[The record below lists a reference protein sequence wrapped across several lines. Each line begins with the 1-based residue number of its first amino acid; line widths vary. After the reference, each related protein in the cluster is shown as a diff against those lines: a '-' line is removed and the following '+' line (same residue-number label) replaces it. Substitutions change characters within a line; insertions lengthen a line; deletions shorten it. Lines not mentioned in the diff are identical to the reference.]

1 MVEYLSKR
9 KYNIAFCIVDRT
21 NSIQDVYN
29 RGLIKNISDFTIS
42 NIYSKD
48 YDVFVGLN
56 EDNLIEHVC
65 ELKYDHCVVLSTGTE
80 FINGSNFF
88 TELEHLIKS
97 DYALYGHILDR
108 KEAYYELHHQCYL
121 LNLNVYK
128 LIGEPK
134 IGKEKLGVA
143 HYKTK
148 PNRSQENIH
157 DDYTPLNVSDGDH
170 IIEYHHKMH
179 GHNIINYMLED
190 GYTIKA
196 FPESVRNNKKYYY
209 PENPQVFMEQIQY
222 AYARLTHCA
231 NTFVHKDHTE
241 IIEVNNDYEQIITT
255 ASGKHFTGKNVIMY
269 DYNKLS
275 LEHYKDS
282 CGQTIH
288 CDLLGIDN
296 NKIIVNKEKKTLLN
310 LNNVFNYEG
319 TAMFYSL
326 KYRLYKE
333 NQLLNM
339 VPYNWDIL
347 FSQRSC
353 LGFYD
358 YKDREIVRIHKLKK
372 PTWHMNEDWE

>member
-9 KYNIAFCIVDRT
+9 KNNTAFCIVDRT
-21 NSIQDVYN
+21 NSITDVYN

-56 EDNLIEHVC
+56 EDKLIQTVC
-65 ELKYDHCVVLSTGTE
+65 DLKYEHCVVLSTGTE
-80 FINGSNFF
+80 FINGSVFF
-88 TELEHLIKS
+88 NEIEKLINTE
-97 DYALYGHILDR
+97 YAIYGHILDR

-121 LNLNVYK
+121 LNLNVYRE
-128 LIGEPK
+128 IGEPPL
-134 IGKEKLGVA
+134 GKEQLGFL

-148 PNRSQENIH
+148 PLRSDDNIH
-157 DDYTPLNVSDGDH
+157 DDYTPLVVNPGGTK
-170 IIEYHHKMH
+170 IEYRHKMH
-179 GHNIINYMLED
+179 GYNLIQYVLDYGYSINS
-190 GYTIKA
+190 
-196 FPESVRNNKKYYY
+196 FPESIRNSKKYYY
-209 PENPQVFMEQIQY
+209 PENTQVFMQQIQF
-222 AYARLTHCA
+222 AYARATYCA
-231 NTFVHKDHTE
+231 NTFVHEDHTE
-241 IIEVNNDYEQIITT
+241 IIDITDDYEQIITT
-255 ASGKHFTGKNVIMY
+255 ASGKRFTGPNVIMY

-275 LEHYKDS
+275 LEKYKGN

-296 NKIIVNKEKKTLLN
+296 HKVIVNTEKKTLLN

-319 TAMFYSL
+319 TAMFHSL
-326 KYRLYKE
+326 RYRLFKE
-333 NQLLNM
+333 NELLNM
-339 VPYNWDIL
+339 VPGNWDIL

-358 YKDREIVRIHKLKK
+358 YSDREIVNVNKLKK